1 MIHLQITETLRAT
14 HPDLVQSAVVKEDL
28 LQKAAEETLKHV
40 QRQSQTVDVSIVL
53 SGDEH
58 IRELNRQFMGYD
70 TPTDVLSFPSED
82 TDPDTDA
89 LYLGDIV
96 ISYSRAARQ
105 AEQGG
110 HSLQAELQLLVVH
123 GMLHLLGYDH
133 AEQQEKAAMWA
144 EQRKILDR
152 LGVVEIEASG

>member
-1 MIHLQITETLRAT
+1 MIHLQIPETLRT
-14 HPDLVQSAVVKEDL
+14 TYPDLTQSPVVKEAL

-40 QRQSQTVDVSIVL
+40 QRRNEPLDVSIVL

-58 IRELNRQFMGYD
+58 MRELNRQFMGYD

-82 TDPDTDA
+82 TDPDTDS

-96 ISYSRAARQ
+96 ISYPQATRQ
-105 AEQGG
+105 AAQEG
-110 HSLQAELQLLVVH
+110 HSVQAELQLLVVH

-133 AEQQEKAAMWA
+133 ADEQGKTAMWA

-152 LGVVEIEASG
+152 LGVGEIETSG